1 MIGDKF
7 KVAKSEEDIDR
18 IRTNLLTAEEKQ
30 YVLWCYEKSGKFL
43 PDPSMKLSDPE
54 QYEKEI
60 EYYTG
65 SLARLGIELAY
76 MGEMPKSKEVYQQA
90 INLNSDQKT
99 IVKLWGDYAEGFST
113 SKQIGR
119 QRRSINDSSL
129 HREVDELSSET
140 HKAHGVSVGALCV
153 CCIPCSMN
161 AIRLSEPN
169 LKVGKC
175 RVLCVHMRHN
185 GISHRTNR

>member
-1 MIGDKF
+1 MILDKNQDIVRDVWLGYIDALSAMIGDKF

-99 IVKLWGDYAEGFST
+99 IVKLWGDYAEALQHIKANREAEEIYQRLFSA
-113 SKQIGR
+113 QRGR
-119 QRRSINDSSL
+119 
-129 HREVDELSSET
+129 
-140 HKAHGVSVGALCV
+140 
-153 CCIPCSMN
+153 
-161 AIRLSEPN
+161 
-169 LKVGKC
+169 
-175 RVLCVHMRHN
+175 
-185 GISHRTNR
+185 